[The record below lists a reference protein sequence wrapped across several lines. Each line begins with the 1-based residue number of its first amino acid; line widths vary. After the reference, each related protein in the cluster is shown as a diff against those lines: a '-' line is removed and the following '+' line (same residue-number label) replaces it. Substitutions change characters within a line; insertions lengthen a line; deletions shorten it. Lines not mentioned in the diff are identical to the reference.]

1 MALLTLYHSGD
12 VTLASDRIVYAPDE
26 LAHAGSMIEQA
37 EALGRLTDAERER
50 IDAAE
55 RAAHEAGAERGRA
68 EGYEAALEHIAVKLV
83 SLAKEAGEARERLR
97 GQGAELALGI
107 VRKIARDL
115 GPADTVAALAASA
128 ARQLAPHEP
137 VVLRVHPDVEEGVRE
152 RLAAIGGP
160 TVGEIELAADPG
172 LGPGDCTL
180 ETEFGQVRAGLEL
193 QLEVL
198 REKFYGHG

>member
-1 MALLTLYHSGD
+1 MALLTLYHAGD
-12 VTLASDRIVYAPDE
+12 VTLASDRVVYSPEE
-26 LAHAGSMIEQA
+26 LAHVGSMA
-37 EALGRLTDAERER
+37 EEAAALGRLRESERER

-55 RAAHEAGAERGRA
+55 RAAREAGHERGRA

-83 SLAKEAGEARERLR
+83 ALAKEAGEARERLR
-97 GQGAELALGI
+97 SQGAELALGI

-137 VVLRVHPDVEEGVRE
+137 VVLRVHPDLETDVRE
-152 RLAAIGGP
+152 RLAVIGGP
-160 TVGEIELAADPG
+160 TVGEAEVAADPG

-198 REKFYGHG
+198 REKFYGRG